1 MRPRSPDHELLR
13 KLAYFRSLPP
23 RELDGLVAAC
33 RPRLLKPGAVL
44 FEEGQPCLGLCI
56 VAEGSVKLVQVSFRG
71 REQVFHAEGPGAT
84 LGEGPLFDGGGY
96 IATAIAVTPT
106 RALFLSRAYVLGL
119 CRRRPEVALAMLEAV
134 AGRLR
139 RFAEMIGDLA
149 FLSVVERLA
158 RYLEALSG
166 GRPAVEVRLP
176 LTQAEL
182 AARLGTVR
190 ELVARAFVRLEKTG
204 VISRQR
210 SIVVVLDPRR
220 LAALSRGEDLR

>member
-1 MRPRSPDHELLR
+1 
-13 KLAYFRSLPP
+13 
-23 RELDGLVAAC
+23 
-33 RPRLLKPGAVL
+33 
-44 FEEGQPCLGLCI
+44 
-56 VAEGSVKLVQVSFRG
+56 
-71 REQVFHAEGPGAT
+71 
-84 LGEGPLFDGGGY
+84 
-96 IATAIAVTPT
+96 
-106 RALFLSRAYVLGL
+106 VLGL